1 MGQAKRRSMETQSVL
16 QSLQDHVPCV
26 SLALRK
32 LAIAASPQIG
42 RDCYAHAE
50 LGRLLLADLDIQAH
64 TVVGYAAWRI
74 GPGSGDV
81 IAHVPQAESQT
92 TANASGLMYHTWLE
106 CADVVIDFTTY
117 QFATKARE
125 LDALDGGTT
134 QVEWRPDFLLLSKQQ
149 TCRFSEV
156 RQSFDF
162 GLAYYEARP
171 ALDAVLRK
179 AFSVDPRDV
188 HTARLILQN
197 PDLHVV
203 GPNHLSRMGATP

>member
-16 QSLQDHVPCV
+16 QSLQAHVPCV

-32 LAIAASPQIG
+32 LAIAASTQIG

-50 LGRLLLADLDIQAH
+50 LGRLLLADLQMQAH

-81 IAHVPQAESQT
+81 IAHVPQAAPQT
-92 TANASGLMYHTWLE
+92 TANASGLMYHAWLE

-117 QFATKARE
+117 QLATKARE
-125 LDALDGGTT
+125 LDALDGGST
-134 QVEWRPDFLLLSKQQ
+134 QVEWRPDFLLLPKQEIR
-149 TCRFSEV
+149 RFGEV
-156 RQSFDF
+156 RQSFNF

-171 ALDAVLRK
+171 ELDAVLRT
-179 AFSVDPRDV
+179 AFTVDPRDV
-188 HTARLILQN
+188 HTARLILRN
-197 PDLHVV
+197 PAVHVV
-203 GPNHLSRMGATP
+203 GPNHLSREGATP